1 MGIEP
6 FLVTS
11 STIGVIAQRLARRLC
26 QACKEPYAAEPD
38 TITFFG
44 LPPAATLFRGRGCS
58 ECSGKGL
65 RGRIGIY
72 EVMRM
77 TPALR
82 AMVGRGARAE
92 EIHAAAVEQGLVDL
106 KRYSAQLLVDG
117 LTTVEEV
124 TSVVSI
130 ES

>member
-26 QACKEPYAAEPD
+26 QTCKEPYTPEP
-38 TITFFG
+38 IQARFFG
-44 LPPAATLFRGRGCS
+44 LPEGTTLYRGRGCN
-58 ECSGKGL
+58 ECSGRGL

-77 TPALR
+77 TPSLR
-82 AMVGRGARAE
+82 EMVGKGARAE
-92 EIHAAAVEQGLVDL
+92 EIHAAALAAGMIDL
-106 KRYSAQLLVDG
+106 KKYAAQLLVDG
-117 LTTVEEV
+117 LTTAEEV

-130 ES
+130 E